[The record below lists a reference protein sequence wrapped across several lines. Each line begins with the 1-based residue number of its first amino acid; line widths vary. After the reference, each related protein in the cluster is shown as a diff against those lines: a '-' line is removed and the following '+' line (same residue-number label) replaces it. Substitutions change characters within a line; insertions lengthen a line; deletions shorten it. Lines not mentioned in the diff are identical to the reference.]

1 MVRIVGRRPA
11 GAWPER
17 LRLVI
22 LVLTLR
28 DKEVF
33 PVRQEASTI
42 YISARVPAD
51 LAHAFGRVA
60 EARDRTIS
68 AELRQAMR
76 EHVAATS
83 DEAAPAGRLVED
95 RVVLEPEHVE
105 A

>member
-1 MVRIVGRRPA
+1 VVS
-11 GAWPER
+11 
-17 LRLVI
+17 
-22 LVLTLR
+22 VLTLR

>member
-1 MVRIVGRRPA
+1 M
-11 GAWPER
+11 
-17 LRLVI
+17 
-22 LVLTLR
+22 
-28 DKEVF
+28 
-33 PVRQEASTI
+33 RQEASTI

-51 LAHAFGRVA
+51 LAHAFGQVA
-60 EARDRTIS
+60 EAHDRTIS

-76 EHVAATS
+76 EHLAATSGEHLAATS

>member
-17 LRLVI
+17 LRHVI
-22 LVLTLR
+22 FVLTLR

-76 EHVAATS
+76 EHLAATS